1 MLTTLD
7 KYKQLID
14 SRLDYLIPD
23 KGRLEEA
30 MRYSLLAGGKRIRP
44 TLTLE
49 FARLCG
55 AVIDTDITDIA
66 CAAEMLHTYSLIHD
80 DLPCMDNDALRRGKP
95 TNHVVY
101 GEWLALLAGDA
112 LQAEAFST
120 IFKTKLPPGRKAQA
134 AKALAAAAGY
144 EGMCGGQYLDIT
156 GENNRDLTAA
166 EIYAIHEK
174 KTAALIKAACVMGCT
189 AAGAGRAKIRAAET
203 YGGLIGLAFQIQD
216 DILDVEG
223 DENALGKPVGSDDRN
238 KKSTFV
244 TLYGIERCKLLV
256 EVKSREAINVLQNG
270 FNDTEFLVWLTNEL
284 IYRQK

>member
-1 MLTTLD
+1 MKNTLE

-14 SRLDYLIPD
+14 SRLEELIPAS
-23 KGRLEEA
+23 GRLEEA

-44 TLTLE
+44 ALTLE

-55 AVIDTDITDIA
+55 AAIDTDIIDIA

-80 DLPCMDNDALRRGKP
+80 DLPCMDNDSLRRGKP

-112 LQAEAFST
+112 LQAEAFT
-120 IFKTKLPPGRKAQA
+120 AILKTKLPPGRKAQA
-134 AKALAAAAGY
+134 AEALAAAAGR
-144 EGMCGGQYLDIT
+144 EGMCGGQYLDIA
-156 GENNRDLTAA
+156 GENNSDLTAV

-174 KTAALIKAACVMGCT
+174 KTAALIKAACVMGCV
-189 AAGAGRAKIRAAET
+189 AAGAGRTKIRAAEA

-223 DENALGKPVGSDDRN
+223 DERALGKPVGSDDRN

-244 TLYGIERCKLLV
+244 TLYGLDRCRFLV
-256 EVKSREAINVLQNG
+256 EVKSREAIAVLQKS
-270 FNDTEFLVWLTNEL
+270 FKDADFLVWLTNEL